1 MTTYLN
7 NGLLWS
13 LASMTGNRKNQE
25 ETIITNE
32 RKKDI
37 VIFNQR
43 MAGYLMLKGYVLLEM
58 RPDIK
63 SISHKN
69 IFIFRDTPQ
78 LRQSMSDYL
87 MQ

>member
-1 MTTYLN
+1 
-7 NGLLWS
+7 
-13 LASMTGNRKNQE
+13 MTGNRKNQE

-37 VIFNQR
+37 IIFNQR

-63 SISHKN
+63 SSSHKN
-69 IFIFRDTPQ
+69 IFLFRDTPQ
-78 LRQSMSDYL
+78 PRQSMSDYL

>member
-1 MTTYLN
+1 MTNYLN
-7 NGLLWS
+7 DNLLSS
-13 LASMTGNRKNQE
+13 LDGMAENMRNQE

-63 SISHKN
+63 STSHKN

>member
-1 MTTYLN
+1 
-7 NGLLWS
+7 
-13 LASMTGNRKNQE
+13 MTGNRKNQE